1 MDLCLSVSL
10 HLIYYTTTA
19 CYCIY
24 NFQEQLSKGPPVS
37 NSYHSIEGSLCS
49 FQPGM
54 RLEALDRKH
63 PTLICVA
70 TVKDV
75 QNHQLLIHFDGWPD
89 TYDYWCQC
97 NSPDIHPI
105 GYCYRAEQKLQPPKD
120 TKFVSWSKYLKSVGA
135 QAAPESLFEPSQ
147 CIAGKTSQVPH
158 QDFVI
163 GMKIEA
169 IDRKHPSLICVA
181 TVADIKDSML
191 LIHFDGWTS
200 KYDYWCSKESHE
212 LHPVGWCKKNGVVLQ
227 PPKGQSSCIYVHMQ
241 HTAY

>member
-1 MDLCLSVSL
+1 VDLCLSVCL

-105 GYCYRAEQKLQPPKD
+105 GYCYRAEQKLQPPKGIFYVWCVCVMIKICFID

-135 QAAPESLFEPSQ
+135 QAAPESLFEPVRSTVQ
-147 CIAGKTSQVPH
+147 L
-158 QDFVI
+158 
-163 GMKIEA
+163 
-169 IDRKHPSLICVA
+169 PSLC
-181 TVADIKDSML
+181 L
-191 LIHFDGWTS
+191 
-200 KYDYWCSKESHE
+200 
-212 LHPVGWCKKNGVVLQ
+212 
-227 PPKGQSSCIYVHMQ
+227 SSCMFLYL
-241 HTAY
+241 